1 MNATKSSTHITGAGG
16 SIEFKALP
24 AMLVFGTGNSL
35 REEWIRDPPVGNV
48 LLGVISQFEENG
60 ELVTRDVLALYVRL
74 QRERQHGR
82 SQLQDE
88 HGAYRHS
95 GGP

>member
-1 MNATKSSTHITGAGG
+1 MNATKASTHITGAGG